1 MAIDE
6 VEVYVTPNGLG
17 RAAIVRRSDGLLCV
31 YVHIKLPAGYMPQHF
46 APSKSDSWVNDRT
59 PKEDLYKDREPSS
72 GLFGTVED
80 ARRHIRSMPNLAE
93 AALLPFT
100 VT

>member
-1 MAIDE
+1 MTIDE
-6 VEVYVTPNGLG
+6 VEVCVMANGLG
-17 RAAIVRRSDGLLCV
+17 RAAIVRRRDGLFCI
-31 YVHIKLPAGYMPQHF
+31 YIHYKLPADYMPQHF
-46 APSKSDSWVNDRT
+46 APSKSDSWVSDRT

-80 ARRHIRSMPNLAE
+80 ARRHILSMPNFGE
-93 AALLPFT
+93 AALLPFK